1 MKKNQLRIKYKKL
14 REELSPEEIEDKS
27 LQIANNLLELPIW
40 NYSFYH
46 LFLSITEKREI
57 NTEAVLHIL
66 QGKDKNVVISKSDL
80 KTYRMTNYL
89 LTDSTV
95 LRTNEWGIPEP
106 VDGIEVQP
114 QQIEVVFMPLLAFD
128 ERGNRIGYGK
138 GFYDR
143 FLSSCSVHT
152 IKIGLSFFQ
161 AEHRISEVSEDDIPL
176 DYCVTPN
183 KIYRFRNS

>member
-14 REELSPEEIEDKS
+14 REELTAEEIEEKS
-27 LQIANNLLELPIW
+27 LEIANRSLELPIW
-40 NYSFYH
+40 DFSFYH

-57 NTEAVLHIL
+57 NTEAILHIL

-80 KTYRMTNYL
+80 KNYRMTNYL
-89 LTDSTV
+89 LTDSAV
-95 LRTNEWGIPEP
+95 LKTNEWGIPEP
-106 VDGIEVQP
+106 VSGIEVQP
-114 QQIEVVFMPLLAFD
+114 RQIEVVFMPLLAFD

-143 FLSSCSVHT
+143 FLSSCSVNT
-152 IKIGLSFFQ
+152 LKIGLSFFE
-161 AEHRISEVSEDDIPL
+161 AEHEISEVSEDDIPL

-183 KIYRFRNS
+183 KIYSFKNS